1 MSTVDPEIRRA
12 VVTLSNCQKANYR
25 VPCAFTLTVMDTIAR
40 TGAGRVC
47 STAKPVKSNEP
58 RDGGCTSTRFAGRSV
73 TIAHRLP
80 AIA

>member
-12 VVTLSNCQKANYR
+12 VVTLSNFQKANYR
-25 VPCAFTLTVMDTIAR
+25 VPCSFTLTVMDTIAR

-58 RDGGCTSTRFAGRSV
+58 RDGGCTSTRSVGRSV